1 MHRFLAVPALALLAA
16 CSSPSPYQNA
26 EVGGNVTY
34 RQKIVYGPDATLV
47 VYLIDASG
55 PESPLEVELQKLDDP
70 TPGAELLASS
80 TTEGMITSPT
90 KFSLP
95 IPLGRGGFMLLIS
108 SCLYNSRRFCCWS
121 SGGGRR
127 ERRASARRRTSSLDR
142 SACRMIQGAPL
153 QG

>member
-1 MHRFLAVPALALLAA
+1 MRSFLAVAALALLAA

-26 EVGGNVTY
+26 EIGGNVTY
-34 RQKIVYGPDATLV
+34 RQKIIYGPDATLV

-70 TPGAELLASS
+70 TPGAELLAVS

-95 IPLGRGGFMLLIS
+95 VPLDKIDESHDYALKAAILDQGKPVMASTQPPLVLTKGRPFQVEVEVSPVG
-108 SCLYNSRRFCCWS
+108 N
-121 SGGGRR
+121 
-127 ERRASARRRTSSLDR
+127 
-142 SACRMIQGAPL
+142 
-153 QG
+153 